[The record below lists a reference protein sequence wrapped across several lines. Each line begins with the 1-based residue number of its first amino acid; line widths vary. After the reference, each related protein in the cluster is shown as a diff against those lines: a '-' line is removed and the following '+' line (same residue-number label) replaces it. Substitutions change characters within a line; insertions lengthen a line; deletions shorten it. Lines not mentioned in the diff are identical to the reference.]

1 MIVFRK
7 WSWIL
12 AGGICAMLLAAGC
25 ATETKHRWLT
35 FFFDGVPDPNQ
46 TTAAAP
52 GRIRG
57 PAQSTNPSP
66 IRVTAPAEPPLVVH
80 APFAERN
87 CTACHASNFSQRL
100 KDDIPNVCAGCH
112 RAFLTKAA
120 YSHAP
125 IEDGQCT
132 ICHAAHQ
139 SKEKYLLVKS
149 SRELCF
155 DCHDPDVILAIRP
168 CGQSDE
174 PTCTACHDPHQENQ
188 RFLLRTRTGQPSP
201 ARLVTPP
208 K

>member
-1 MIVFRK
+1 MIVFRQ

-12 AGGICAMLLAAGC
+12 AGGICGMLLAAGC
-25 ATETKHRWLT
+25 TTETKRKWMT
-35 FFFDGVPDPNQ
+35 FFFDGVPDSQ
-46 TTAAAP
+46 QATATAP
-52 GRIRG
+52 SGDHR
-57 PAQSTNPSP
+57 ASTTNPSP
-66 IRVTAPAEPPLVVH
+66 VRAAAPAEPPMVVH

-87 CTACHASNFSQRL
+87 CTACHASNYSQRL
-100 KDDIPNVCAGCH
+100 KDDVPNICMTCH
-112 RAFLTKAA
+112 KAFLTKAA
-120 YSHAP
+120 FSHAP

-139 SKEKYLLVKS
+139 SKEKFLLVKN

-155 DCHDPDVILAIRP
+155 DCHEPEAVLAIRP

-188 RFLLRTRTGQPSP
+188 RFLLRTRTGKPSP
-201 ARLVTPP
+201 ARMVTPE